1 MRTVTGRLLG
11 LLLIVLGAWGGIV
24 AYVGPRIGFRMDSA
38 SAWDWTTPRWE
49 LHAAP
54 GGAVVLGGLLLL
66 VAAPRAIARLGAL
79 LALLGGM
86 WLIVG
91 PLFASMWLGKGAET
105 QLASST
111 LSQAARPLG
120 YHCGTGMLIVAVA
133 AFAWAACA
141 VLARVEPYP
150 GAPGYRRDSV
160 LEDSQ
165 LSTLLGNG
173 DA

>member
-1 MRTVTGRLLG
+1 MRTVTARFLG
-11 LLLIVLGAWGGIV
+11 LLLILLGAWGGIV
-24 AYVGPRIGFRMDSA
+24 AYVGPRIGFRMDS
-38 SAWDWTTPRWE
+38 SAAWAWTTSRWE

-66 VAAPRAIARLGAL
+66 IATPRMIARFGAL

-86 WLIVG
+86 WLVVG
-91 PLFASMWLGKGAET
+91 PLFASMWLGSGAET

-120 YHCGTGMLIVAVA
+120 YHYGTGILIIAFA
-133 AFAWAACA
+133 AFAWAMCA
-141 VLARVEPYP
+141 ALVQVVPYP
-150 GAPGYRRDSV
+150 GRGAHRRDSI

-165 LSTLLGNG
+165 LSQMLSGE
-173 DA
+173 

>member
-1 MRTVTGRLLG
+1 MRTASGRLLG
-11 LLLIVLGAWGGIV
+11 LLLVLLGAWGGIV
-24 AYVGPRIGFRMDSA
+24 AYVGPQIGFRMDSA
-38 SAWDWTTPRWE
+38 SSWDWTTSRWE

-54 GGAVVLGGLLLL
+54 GAAVVVGGLLLL
-66 VAAPRAIARLGAL
+66 IAAPRAMARLGAI

-91 PLFASMWLGKGAET
+91 PLFASMWLGSGAET
-105 QLASST
+105 QLASSS

-120 YHCGTGMLIVAVA
+120 YHYGTGILIVAA
-133 AFAWAACA
+133 AAYAWAACA
-141 VLARVEPYP
+141 TLVHAVPYP
-150 GAPGYRRDSV
+150 GSGAHRRDSV

-165 LSTLLGNG
+165 LSNLIGNS